1 MEPTP
6 DQGPTGATGT
16 TEPLSEVTGMTGSSG
31 PPTISLQD
39 IITSIEVVQNQEL
52 QDKASL
58 EAIGTISFNT
68 LKASLI
74 QWANAGFPNAYEIYR
89 VNINPPTVCSDG
101 VTRNLA
107 DYIVFCSGK
116 TIAEHVDVLHQRT
129 PDINVSFAN
138 MGGYIGIVVSK
149 SD

>member
-6 DQGPTGATGT
+6 DQGPTGATGPIET
-16 TEPLSEVTGMTGSSG
+16 ITEVTGMTGPTG

-39 IITSIEVVQNQEL
+39 ILSSIEVVQNQEA
-52 QDKASL
+52 QDKAAL

-74 QWANAGFPNAYEIYR
+74 QWANAGFPNAYEIHR
-89 VNINPPTVCSDG
+89 VYVTPPSVCSDG
-101 VTRNLA
+101 VVRNLA

-129 PDINVSFAN
+129 PDIEVSFAN
-138 MGGYIGIVVSK
+138 MGSYIGIVVSK
-149 SD
+149 S

>member
-6 DQGPTGATGT
+6 DQGPTGATGP
-16 TEPLSEVTGMTGSSG
+16 TETITEVTGNTGPTG

-39 IITSIEVVQNQEL
+39 ILSSIEVVQNQEL
-52 QDKASL
+52 QDKAAL

-74 QWANAGFPNAYEIYR
+74 QWANNGFPNAYEIHR
-89 VNINPPTVCSDG
+89 VYVTPPSVCSDG
-101 VTRNLA
+101 VVRNLA

-116 TIAEHVDVLHQRT
+116 TIHEHVDVLHERT
-129 PDINVSFAN
+129 PDIDVSFAN
-138 MGGYIGIVVSK
+138 MGGYIGIVVSRL
-149 SD
+149 